1 MNAMPQQTDLEEFTG
16 TAVDLFSY
24 AALSREDEASAR
36 EDAVL
41 IRSHV
46 EDIAKKGI
54 EIGQALNRQKE
65 RMDHGLFIGWVR
77 DECHLS
83 DRVAQRLMRVARE
96 VGSKAPS
103 MAALGTTA
111 LDLLISDTTPQ
122 EVRDHVEALL
132 VDGKKVTVADIR
144 KMKADVKAA
153 DELAEARAKLE
164 ALQKESEDKDF
175 ENAGEIHKLQIQIES
190 LEKGRDLARKDANTA
205 ESKASAVEK
214 EMDERISIAVSEAA
228 QKIEA
233 GFKDEIRRLQL
244 ENAELRKPKPVAIV
258 EGHTAEIVPFARD
271 LTDEEKAEIDA
282 EHDEY
287 QDADFIETASDKDR
301 AISVFGAIRNI
312 ATVKASPVA
321 VYQHIASHS
330 RATVDEYMSMVDYS
344 LALLTTIKDY
354 HHD

>member
-1 MNAMPQQTDLEEFTG
+1 MNAMPQQTDIEDFTPA
-16 TAVDLFSY
+16 TVDLFSY
-24 AALSREDEASAR
+24 SVLSREDEVAAK
-36 EDAVL
+36 EDAAIIKDNLRRACECIVVAGLAL
-41 IRSHV
+41 I
-46 EDIAKKGI
+46 
-54 EIGQALNRQKE
+54 RQKE
-65 RMDHGLFIGWVR
+65 RLPHGCFLPWLGAEFSMSEDMANR
-77 DECHLS
+77 YMQAA
-83 DRVAQRLMRVARE
+83 RVY
-96 VGSKAPS
+96 GSNTANLRNFSPSVLYELAAPS
-103 MAALGTTA
+103 
-111 LDLLISDTTPQ
+111 TPQ
-122 EVRDHVEALL
+122 AVREYVEELI
-132 VDGKKVTVADIR
+132 VDGQKVTA
-144 KMKADVKAA
+144 ADVKRLKAEAKAA

-164 ALQKESEDKDF
+164 SLQKLSEDKDF
-175 ENAGEIHKLQIQIES
+175 ENAGEIHKLQIQIEA

>member
-1 MNAMPQQTDLEEFTG
+1 MNAMPHQTDLEEFTG
-16 TAVDLFSY
+16 TAIDANDVNQRIEQHAQNVDRIQRD
-24 AALSREDEASAR
+24 AIIDIGRELAKSQELHRYKGGDEGFVKWLARRLPHIPQASAYR
-36 EDAVL
+36 M
-41 IRSHV
+41 
-46 EDIAKKGI
+46 I
-54 EIGQALNRQKE
+54 EIANGIQPEMFIKLINMKTSTLSEVAKAGPDIQAIIAERVSAGEVFTAAQVKE
-65 RMDHGLFIGWVR
+65 LRTR
-77 DECHLS
+77 
-83 DRVAQRLMRVARE
+83 
-96 VGSKAPS
+96 
-103 MAALGTTA
+103 
-111 LDLLISDTTPQ
+111 ISD
-122 EVRDHVEALL
+122 
-132 VDGKKVTVADIR
+132 
-144 KMKADVKAA
+144 
-153 DELAEARAKLE
+153 
-164 ALQKESEDKDF
+164 
-175 ENAGEIHKLQIQIES
+175 
-190 LEKGRDLARKDANTA
+190 LEKQSNALERGKDLAVKDAEEA

-214 EMDERISIAVSEAA
+214 EMDERVSIAVTEAA

-330 RATVDEYMSMVDYS
+330 RVTVDEYMSMVDYS